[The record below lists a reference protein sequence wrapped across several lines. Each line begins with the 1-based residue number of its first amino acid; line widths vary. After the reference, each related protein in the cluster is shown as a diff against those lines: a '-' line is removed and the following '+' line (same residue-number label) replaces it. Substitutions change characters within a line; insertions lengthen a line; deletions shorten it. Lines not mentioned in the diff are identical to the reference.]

1 MIYILYLCTVIRTIN
16 NKKLRNNDAV
26 NYSYA
31 NGCLK
36 LKKLFG
42 AKVQKMIGL
51 DIGTRFIKAVVIEKS
66 GEQYNLQAYACE
78 PILGNAFAEREIKD
92 FEAVSHALKKVK
104 LALKS
109 KYKSVAIAVSGSTVL
124 NKIVY
129 MEPGQTDH
137 ELESQIEL
145 EAESLIPYPLNE
157 VYIDFEERSD
167 TLTTNNKVEVLLSAV
182 HKELVDRRITLLGEV
197 GYEAKIVDVESYA
210 LGAAVA
216 SFYPSE
222 KHETVCCI
230 NIGASHLQMCAVRDR
245 EVIYTKDHNFGMDAL
260 IQELTMLFSQER
272 SQIEQQLTDDTL
284 PETWKQDA
292 YPMFLANLQQNIN
305 RALQVYIS
313 ASGEARP
320 SSLLICG
327 GGGHLTTLPEDLAAD
342 LGIEVLCFNPFANM
356 VITDN
361 VNQGDFEQISG
372 QLIIAAGL
380 ASRSFKPWHI

>member
-1 MIYILYLCTVIRTIN
+1 MKN
-16 NKKLRNNDAV
+16 
-26 NYSYA
+26 
-31 NGCLK
+31 
-36 LKKLFG
+36 LFG
-42 AKVQKMIGL
+42 PKVQKMIGL
-51 DIGTRFIKAVVIEKS
+51 DIGTRFIKAVILEKS

-109 KYKSVAIAVSGSTVL
+109 KNKLVAIAVSGSTVL

-129 MEPGQTDH
+129 MDPGQNDH

-145 EAESLIPYPLNE
+145 EADSLIPYPLNE
-157 VYIDFEERSD
+157 VYIDFEEISNSQ
-167 TLTTNNKVEVLLSAV
+167 TANNKVEVLLSAV

-197 GYEAKIVDVESYA
+197 GYEAKIVDIESYA

-216 SFYPSE
+216 SFHSHE
-222 KHETVCCI
+222 AQETVCCI
-230 NIGASHLQMCAVRDR
+230 NIGASHLQICAVKDGQ
-245 EVIYTKDHNFGMDAL
+245 VIYTKEHNFGLDSL
-260 IQELTMLFSQER
+260 IQDLTMLYSQER
-272 SQIEQQLTDDTL
+272 SQIEQQLTDGTL
-284 PETWKQDA
+284 PETWKEDA

-305 RALQVYIS
+305 RALQLYIS

-327 GGGHLTTLPEDLAAD
+327 GGEHLTSLPEDLSAD
-342 LGIEVLCFNPFANM
+342 LGIEVVCFTPFTNIA
-356 VITDN
+356 IADN
-361 VNQGDFEQISG
+361 INQGDLEKVSG

-380 ASRSFKPWHI
+380 AIRSFQPWHI

>member
-1 MIYILYLCTVIRTIN
+1 MQQ
-16 NKKLRNNDAV
+16 
-26 NYSYA
+26 
-31 NGCLK
+31 

-42 AKVQKMIGL
+42 PKVQKMVGL
-51 DIGTRFIKAVVIEKS
+51 DIGTRFIKAVVLEKS

-78 PILGNAFAEREIKD
+78 PIQGNAFAERDIKD

-109 KYKSVAIAVSGSTVL
+109 KNKLVAIAVSGSTVL

-129 MEPGQTDH
+129 MDPGQTDH

-145 EAESLIPYPLNE
+145 EADSLIPYPLSE
-157 VYIDFEERSD
+157 VYIDFEEIGDSQ
-167 TLTTNNKVEVLLSAV
+167 TANNKVEVLLSAV

-216 SFYPSE
+216 SFYPHEAE
-222 KHETVCCI
+222 KTVCCI
-230 NIGASHLQMCAVRDR
+230 NIGASHLQMCAVKDGQ
-245 EVIYTKDHNFGMDAL
+245 VIYTKDHNFGMDTL
-260 IQELTMLFSQER
+260 IQDLSLLYSQER
-272 SQIEQQLTDDTL
+272 AQIEQQLTDGTL
-284 PETWKQDA
+284 PDTWKQDA

-305 RALQVYIS
+305 KALQVYMS

-327 GGGHLTTLPEDLAAD
+327 GARHLTSLPEDLTAD
-342 LGIEVLCFNPFANM
+342 LAMEVLFFNPFTDM
-356 VITDN
+356 VIADS
-361 VNQGDFEQISG
+361 VNQGDLEQASG

-380 ASRSFKPWHI
+380 ASRSFQAWHI

>member
-1 MIYILYLCTVIRTIN
+1 
-16 NKKLRNNDAV
+16 
-26 NYSYA
+26 
-31 NGCLK
+31 
-36 LKKLFG
+36 
-42 AKVQKMIGL
+42 MIGL
-51 DIGTRFIKAVVIEKS
+51 DIGTRFIKAVVLEKS

-78 PILGNAFAEREIKD
+78 PIQGNAFAEREIKD

-109 KYKSVAIAVSGSTVL
+109 KNKLVAIAVSGSTVL

-145 EAESLIPYPLNE
+145 EADSLIPYPLHE
-157 VYIDFEERSD
+157 VYIDFEEINNSE
-167 TLTTNNKVEVLLSAV
+167 TTNNKVEVLLSAV
-182 HKELVDRRITLLGEV
+182 HKELVDRRIMLLGEE
-197 GYEAKIVDVESYA
+197 GYEAKIVDVENYA

-216 SFYPSE
+216 SFYPQE
-222 KHETVCCI
+222 DDETICCI
-230 NIGASHLQMCAVRDR
+230 NIGASHLQMCAVKNG

-260 IQELTMLFSQER
+260 IQDLTMLYSQER
-272 SQIEQQLTDDTL
+272 SQIEQQLTDGTL

-305 RALQVYIS
+305 RAIQLFIS
-313 ASGEARP
+313 VSGQNRP

-327 GGGHLTTLPEDLAAD
+327 GGGHLTSLPEDLTAD
-342 LGIEVLCFNPFANM
+342 LGIDVVCFNPFSAM
-356 VITDN
+356 KIEEKL
-361 VNQGDFEQISG
+361 NQADLEQVSG

-380 ASRSFKPWHI
+380 ASRSFQPWHI

>member
-1 MIYILYLCTVIRTIN
+1 
-16 NKKLRNNDAV
+16 
-26 NYSYA
+26 
-31 NGCLK
+31 LK
-36 LKKLFG
+36 NLFG
-42 AKVQKMIGL
+42 SKVQKMIGL
-51 DIGTRFIKAVVIEKS
+51 DIGTRFIKAVLLEKS

-78 PILGNAFAEREIKD
+78 PIVGNAFVEREIKD

-109 KYKSVAIAVSGSTVL
+109 KSTLVAIAVSGSTVL

-129 MEPGQTDH
+129 MDSGQNDH

-145 EAESLIPYPLNE
+145 EADSLIPYPLNE
-157 VYIDFEERSD
+157 VYIDFEEISD
-167 TLTTNNKVEVLLSAV
+167 SQTTNNKVEVLLSAV

-216 SFYPSE
+216 SFYPHDAE
-222 KHETVCCI
+222 QTVCCI
-230 NIGASHLQMCAVRDR
+230 NIGASHLQMCAVKNGQ
-245 EVIYTKDHNFGMDAL
+245 VIYTKDHNFGMDAL
-260 IQELTMLFSQER
+260 IQDLTMLYSQER

-327 GGGHLTTLPEDLAAD
+327 GGGHLTSLSADLTAD
-342 LGIEVLCFNPFANM
+342 LGIDVIFFNPFADM
-356 VITDN
+356 TIADN
-361 VNQGDFEQISG
+361 VNKGDLEQASG

-380 ASRSFKPWHI
+380 ASRSFQPWHI

>member
-1 MIYILYLCTVIRTIN
+1 
-16 NKKLRNNDAV
+16 
-26 NYSYA
+26 
-31 NGCLK
+31 

-42 AKVQKMIGL
+42 LFGTNIQKMIGL

-66 GEQYNLQAYACE
+66 GQQYNLQAYACE
-78 PILGNAFAEREIKD
+78 PIQGNAFAEREIKD

-104 LALKS
+104 LALKGNN
-109 KYKSVAIAVSGSTVL
+109 KLVAIAVSGSTVL

-129 MEPGQTDH
+129 MDPGQTDH

-145 EAESLIPYPLNE
+145 EADSLIPYPLNE
-157 VYIDFEERSD
+157 VYIDFEEISD
-167 TLTTNNKVEVLLSAV
+167 RQTTNNKVEVLLSAV

-222 KHETVCCI
+222 AEKTVCCI
-230 NIGASHLQMCAVRDR
+230 NIGASHLQMCAVKNGK
-245 EVIYTKDHNFGMDAL
+245 VIYTKDHNFGMDAL
-260 IQELTMLFSQER
+260 IQDLTMLYSQER
-272 SQIEQQLTDDTL
+272 SQIEQQLTDGTL

-305 RALQVYIS
+305 RALQLYTS

-320 SSLLICG
+320 SALLICG
-327 GGGHLTTLPEDLAAD
+327 GGDHIKSLPEDLTAD
-342 LGIEVLCFNPFANM
+342 LGIEVTCFNPFTDM
-356 VITDN
+356 VIADSI
-361 VNQGDFEQISG
+361 NQGELEHVSG

-380 ASRSFKPWHI
+380 ASRSFEPWHI